1 MSSWTLWLI
10 LSLDAIPDIVCIFM
24 VIFLSLVILFFA
36 VVFAEDTFDKN
47 HVVYKMGVNFLKKL
61 AIITSISVFIAT
73 VTPSTQEAFVIYGV
87 PKLTQN
93 QYLSETG
100 RKLLTFTKLY
110 LKVKTKEL
118 KGEKQK

>member
-10 LSLDAIPDIVCIFM
+10 LSLDAIPDIVCAFV
-24 VIFLSLVILFFA
+24 VIFLSLTMLFFA
-36 VVFAEDTFDKN
+36 IVIIEDAYDKD
-47 HVVYKMGVNFLKKL
+47 HIVYKMGVNFLKKL
-61 AIITSISVFIAT
+61 AVITSIVVFVAI

-93 QYLSETG
+93 QHLSETG
-100 RKLLTFTKLY
+100 RKLLTFAELY